1 MAGGLVPVTPECLVS
16 GEGLDEVSTQLHL
29 LVEELGHGRH
39 RGLVLWGGGRGAGG
53 CCCGLSVTL
62 VVGVA
67 WLGVRAGTARAG
79 AAEAGPRG
87 MVVVHGLAELPD
99 QGLEQKLAVVK
110 ATVVRHVHGD
120 PLTHRGELIMEDL
133 EGGERSYSTNHMH
146 NH

>member
-53 CCCGLSVTL
+53 CCCGLSVGL
-62 VVGVA
+62 VVGVGFVGA
-67 WLGVRAGTARAG
+67 VARVRAGLR
-79 AAEAGPRG
+79 
-87 MVVVHGLAELPD
+87 MVVLGRGGQGLAELPD

-120 PLTHRGELIMEDL
+120 PLT
-133 EGGERSYSTNHMH
+133 
-146 NH
+146 